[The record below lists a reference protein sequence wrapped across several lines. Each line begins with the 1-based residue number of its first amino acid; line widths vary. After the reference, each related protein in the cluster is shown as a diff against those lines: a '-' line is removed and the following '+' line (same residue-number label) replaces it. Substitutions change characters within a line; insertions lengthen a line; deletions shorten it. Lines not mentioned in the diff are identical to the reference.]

1 MKYKS
6 NWIIFSEIRETNNN
20 KYFYYRTLSLKNSY
34 REVNIMEEKNYTF
47 GDPFILLSR
56 VNMQLRDYFDSLSA
70 LCEVENIPMKELEER
85 LEAIGYR
92 YQPEVNQ
99 FKPL

>member
-1 MKYKS
+1 
-6 NWIIFSEIRETNNN
+6 
-20 KYFYYRTLSLKNSY
+20 
-34 REVNIMEEKNYTF
+34 MEENNYTH

-56 VNMQLRDYFDSLSA
+56 VNMKLRDYFDSLEA
-70 LCEVENIPMKELEER
+70 LCEVENIPQKELEKR
-85 LEAIGYR
+85 LQEIGYG